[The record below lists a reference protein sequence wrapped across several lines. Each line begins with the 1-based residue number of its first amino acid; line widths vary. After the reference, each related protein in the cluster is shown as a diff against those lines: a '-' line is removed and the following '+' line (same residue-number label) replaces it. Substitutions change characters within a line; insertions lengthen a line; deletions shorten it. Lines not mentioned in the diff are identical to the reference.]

1 MNLSEFRNWH
11 YNRPAYE
18 WPDNHLGF
26 PWHDGR
32 PNHSDISSHIPFLQ
46 YLASKCNHIVE
57 FGVRDG
63 GSTSAFMCGLP
74 SSGKLMSYDLNE
86 PPFISELDISTVPCD
101 WKFNIANTTDE
112 NFEIEETDLL
122 FIDTLHTYEQV
133 RDELALHAHK
143 ARKQIV
149 FHDTQSHG
157 EISRDVNGAEGIL
170 KSIYEFLDSNKEWHI
185 AYKVEF
191 CQGLTLIEKSSG

>member
-1 MNLSEFRNWH
+1 M
-11 YNRPAYE
+11 
-18 WPDNHLGF
+18 
-26 PWHDGR
+26 
-32 PNHSDISSHIPFLQ
+32 
-46 YLASKCNHIVE
+46 
-57 FGVRDG
+57 
-63 GSTSAFMCGLP
+63 
-74 SSGKLMSYDLNE
+74 
-86 PPFISELDISTVPCD
+86 
-101 WKFNIANTTDE
+101 
-112 NFEIEETDLL
+112 
-122 FIDTLHTYEQV
+122 